1 MATRKRTTA
10 PTADTVSI
18 HDACLRYM
26 TTEQSLRLAL
36 SHVRPDD
43 FDTVKAVSEL
53 DLEAIASHFQPEV
66 PTVASTSELPENS
79 QNLTQPE
86 QPESSQNLT
95 QQTSEPGLEQPQNTL
110 SLPQQQQHL
119 TAPTQSPSNHAQLT
133 LIDQLARQASE
144 EIAAVD
150 AIAQVKNQLI
160 LNNLA
165 VRDAELA
172 EGINQHWQHQ
182 KQGYL
187 GAIRDL
193 AGLAQQKPE
202 VTPDETDLSQEIEG
216 IITEL
221 GKKLI
226 A

>member
-53 DLEAIASHFQPEV
+53 DLEAIASYFQPEL
-66 PTVASTSELPENS
+66 PTVASTSESPEN
-79 QNLTQPE
+79 
-86 QPESSQNLT
+86 SQNLT
-95 QQTSEPGLEQPQNTL
+95 QQTSEPATEQPQNAL
-110 SLPQQQQHL
+110 SLQGQQQHL
-119 TAPTQSPSNHAQLT
+119 TAPTPGSSPNAQMTLIEQLT
-133 LIDQLARQASE
+133 RQASE

-165 VRDAELA
+165 VRDTELT
-172 EGINQHWQHQ
+172 ESINQHWQHQ

-193 AGLAQQKPE
+193 AGQAMQKPE
-202 VTPDETDLSQEIEG
+202 VTPDETDLTQEIEG

>member
-1 MATRKRTTA
+1 MATRKKTTA
-10 PTADTVSI
+10 PTEDTVSI
-18 HDACLRYM
+18 HDACLKYM

-43 FDTVKAVSEL
+43 FDTVKAVSEA
-53 DLEAIASHFQPEV
+53 DLEAIASHFQPK
-66 PTVASTSELPENS
+66 LPKTLE
-79 QNLTQPE
+79 T
-86 QPESSQNLT
+86 SSQE
-95 QQTSEPGLEQPQNTL
+95 TSQPAPEKQQNTL
-110 SLPQQQQHL
+110 SLPQQPQHL
-119 TAPTQSPSNHAQLT
+119 TSATQFPQLT

-144 EIAAVD
+144 EVAAVD

-165 VRDAELA
+165 FRDAELI

-193 AGLAQQKPE
+193 ASKALEPVAI
-202 VTPDETDLSQEIEG
+202 TPDETDLSQEIEG

-221 GKKLI
+221 GKKLVV
-226 A
+226 

>member
-1 MATRKRTTA
+1 MAARKRTTA
-10 PTADTVSI
+10 PTQDTVSI
-18 HDACLRYM
+18 HDACLRLGLA
-26 TTEQSLRLAL
+26 EQGLRLAL
-36 SHVRPDD
+36 SDIRPDD
-43 FDTVKAVSEL
+43 FDTVKAVSEA
-53 DLEAIASHFQPEV
+53 DLEAIAFHFQPKQ
-66 PTVASTSELPENS
+66 TQLPETP
-79 QNLTQPE
+79 QHIETPIQTE
-86 QPESSQNLT
+86 QITE
-95 QQTSEPGLEQPQNTL
+95 QQHNAL
-110 SLPQQQQHL
+110 SLPQEQQHL
-119 TAPTQSPSNHAQLT
+119 ADVTQSPIPNTQLT

-165 VRDAELA
+165 VRDAELV

-216 IITEL
+216 IIAEL

-226 A
+226 G

>member
-1 MATRKRTTA
+1 MAARKRSTA

-18 HDACLRYM
+18 HDAARKYM

-43 FDTVKAVSEL
+43 FDTVKAVSEA
-53 DLEAIASHFQPEV
+53 DLEAIASYFQPEL

-79 QNLTQPE
+79 QNLTQ
-86 QPESSQNLT
+86 
-95 QQTSEPGLEQPQNTL
+95 QTSEPATEQPQNAL
-110 SLPQQQQHL
+110 SLQGQQQHL
-119 TAPTQSPSNHAQLT
+119 TAPTQSPSPNAQLT
-133 LIDQLARQASE
+133 LIDQLTRQASE

-202 VTPDETDLSQEIEG
+202 VTPDETDLTQEIEG

>member
-1 MATRKRTTA
+1 MATRRKVTA
-10 PTADTVSI
+10 TADTVSI
-18 HDACLRYM
+18 NDACLRYM

-36 SHVRPDD
+36 SNIRPDD
-43 FDTVKAVSEL
+43 FDTVKAISEL
-53 DLEAIASHFQPEV
+53 DLEAIAPYFQPKQ
-66 PTVASTSELPENS
+66 TQLPETA
-79 QNLTQPE
+79 QNIETPIQPE
-86 QPESSQNLT
+86 QTTEHQQNA
-95 QQTSEPGLEQPQNTL
+95 L

-119 TAPTQSPSNHAQLT
+119 AAATQSSIPNTQLT

-150 AIAQVKNQLI
+150 AIALVKNQLI

-193 AGLAQQKPE
+193 AGLVQKCPE
-202 VTPDETDLSQEIEG
+202 ITTDATDLPAEVDQ
-216 IITEL
+216 IIAEL
-221 GKKLI
+221 AKKLI

>member
-1 MATRKRTTA
+1 MTARKRTTA
-10 PTADTVSI
+10 PTQDTVSI

-43 FDTVKAVSEL
+43 FDTVKAVSEA
-53 DLEAIASHFQPEV
+53 DLEAIASHFQPK
-66 PTVASTSELPENS
+66 LPETS
-79 QNLTQPE
+79 PQQE
-86 QPESSQNLT
+86 IESAT
-95 QQTSEPGLEQPQNTL
+95 EKPQNTL
-110 SLPQQQQHL
+110 SLPQQERHL
-119 TAPTQSPSNHAQLT
+119 TAPTQSPIPNAQLT

-150 AIAQVKNQLI
+150 AITQVKNQLI
-160 LNNLA
+160 LNTLA
-165 VRDAELA
+165 VRDAELV

-193 AGLAQQKPE
+193 ASLAKEP
-202 VTPDETDLSQEIEG
+202 VAITPDETDLSREIEG

-226 A
+226 V

>member
-1 MATRKRTTA
+1 MAARKRTTA

-43 FDTVKAVSEL
+43 FDTVKSVSEL
-53 DLEAIASHFQPEV
+53 DLEAIASHFQPKL
-66 PTVASTSELPENS
+66 PIVASSTSELPENS
-79 QNLTQPE
+79 QNLTQQASDPA
-86 QPESSQNLT
+86 T
-95 QQTSEPGLEQPQNTL
+95 EQPQNTL
-110 SLPQQQQHL
+110 SLTQQQQHL
-119 TAPTQSPSNHAQLT
+119 TAPTQSPTPNAQLT
-133 LIDQLARQASE
+133 LIDQLAKQAGQ
-144 EIAAVD
+144 EIELVD

-193 AGLAQQKPE
+193 ASLAKEP
-202 VTPDETDLSQEIEG
+202 VAITPDETDLTQEIEG

>member
-53 DLEAIASHFQPEV
+53 DLEAIASYFQPEL
-66 PTVASTSELPENS
+66 PTVASTSEF
-79 QNLTQPE
+79 
-86 QPESSQNLT
+86 PESSQNLT
-95 QQTSEPGLEQPQNTL
+95 QQASEPATEQPQNAL
-110 SLPQQQQHL
+110 SRQGQQQHL
-119 TAPTQSPSNHAQLT
+119 TAPTPGSSPNAQMTLIEQLT
-133 LIDQLARQASE
+133 RQASE

-165 VRDAELA
+165 VRDTELT
-172 EGINQHWQHQ
+172 ESINQHWQHQ

-193 AGLAQQKPE
+193 AGLAQQCP
-202 VTPDETDLSQEIEG
+202 VLLSRCINHRSIEL
-216 IITEL
+216 T
-221 GKKLI
+221 
-226 A
+226 

>member
-1 MATRKRTTA
+1 
-10 PTADTVSI
+10 
-18 HDACLRYM
+18 M

-53 DLEAIASHFQPEV
+53 DLEAIASYFQPELPV
-66 PTVASTSELPENS
+66 VASTSELPENS
-79 QNLTQPE
+79 QNLTQ
-86 QPESSQNLT
+86 
-95 QQTSEPGLEQPQNTL
+95 QTSEPATEQPQNAL
-110 SLPQQQQHL
+110 SLQGQQQHL
-119 TAPTQSPSNHAQLT
+119 TAPTPGSSPNAQLT
-133 LIDQLARQASE
+133 LIEQLTRQASE

-165 VRDAELA
+165 VRDTELT
-172 EGINQHWQHQ
+172 ESINQHWQHQ

-202 VTPDETDLSQEIEG
+202 VTPDETDLTQEIEG

>member
-1 MATRKRTTA
+1 MAARKRTTA
-10 PTADTVSI
+10 PTENTVSI
-18 HDACLRYM
+18 HDAARKYM

-53 DLEAIASHFQPEV
+53 DLEAIASHFQPQ
-66 PTVASTSELPENS
+66 LPENS
-79 QNLTQPE
+79 PQQEIEPATE
-86 QPESSQNLT
+86 QSQNA
-95 QQTSEPGLEQPQNTL
+95 L

-119 TAPTQSPSNHAQLT
+119 TAPTQSPIPNAQLT
-133 LIDQLARQASE
+133 LIDQLAKQAGQ
-144 EIAAVD
+144 EIELVD

-165 VRDAELA
+165 VRNAELA
-172 EGINQHWQHQ
+172 EGINQQWQHQ

-187 GAIRDL
+187 GAIRGL
-193 AGLAQQKPE
+193 ANLAQQKPE
-202 VTPDETDLSQEIEG
+202 VTPDDTDLTQEIDSILG
-216 IITEL
+216 EL

-226 A
+226 V

>member
-1 MATRKRTTA
+1 MRGIIPAI
-10 PTADTVSI
+10 DSTV
-18 HDACLRYM
+18 
-26 TTEQSLRLAL
+26 
-36 SHVRPDD
+36 
-43 FDTVKAVSEL
+43 
-53 DLEAIASHFQPEV
+53 
-66 PTVASTSELPENS
+66 
-79 QNLTQPE
+79 
-86 QPESSQNLT
+86 
-95 QQTSEPGLEQPQNTL
+95 
-110 SLPQQQQHL
+110 
-119 TAPTQSPSNHAQLT
+119 
-133 LIDQLARQASE
+133 
-144 EIAAVD
+144 
-150 AIAQVKNQLI
+150 AQVKNQLI

-202 VTPDETDLSQEIEG
+202 VTPDETDLTQEIEG

>member
-1 MATRKRTTA
+1 MAARKRTTA
-10 PTADTVSI
+10 PIQDTVSI
-18 HDACLRYM
+18 HDACLKYM
-26 TTEQSLRLAL
+26 TTEQGLRLAL

-43 FDTVKAVSEL
+43 FDTVKAVSEA
-53 DLEAIASHFQPEV
+53 DLEAIASHFQPQ
-66 PTVASTSELPENS
+66 LPETSPQQEIESATEQQQNS
-79 QNLTQPE
+79 
-86 QPESSQNLT
+86 
-95 QQTSEPGLEQPQNTL
+95 L
-110 SLPQQQQHL
+110 SLPQQERHL
-119 TAPTQSPSNHAQLT
+119 IAPTQSPIPNAQLT
-133 LIDQLARQASE
+133 LIEQLTRQASE
-144 EIAAVD
+144 EIALVD
-150 AIAQVKNQLI
+150 SIAQLKNQLI

-193 AGLAQQKPE
+193 ASKALEPVAI
-202 VTPDETDLSQEIEG
+202 TPDETDLAQEIEG

>member
-1 MATRKRTTA
+1 MATRKKTTTA

-18 HDACLRYM
+18 HDACLKYM
-26 TTEQSLRLAL
+26 TTEQGLRLAL
-36 SHVRPDD
+36 SNIRPDD
-43 FDTVKAVSEL
+43 FDTVKAISEL
-53 DLEAIASHFQPEV
+53 DLEAIAPYFQPKLPE
-66 PTVASTSELPENS
+66 VASSISESPENL
-79 QNLTQPE
+79 QNFTQE
-86 QPESSQNLT
+86 
-95 QQTSEPGLEQPQNTL
+95 TSEPATEQLKNTL
-110 SLPQQQQHL
+110 SLAQEQKHL

-160 LNNLA
+160 FNNLA

-172 EGINQHWQHQ
+172 EGINQRWQHQ

-193 AGLAQQKPE
+193 ASKALEPVAI
-202 VTPDETDLSQEIEG
+202 TTDTTDLPAEVDQ
-216 IITEL
+216 IIAEL
-221 GKKLI
+221 AKKLI
-226 A
+226 V

>member
-1 MATRKRTTA
+1 MATRKRTTV

-18 HDACLRYM
+18 HDAARKYM

-43 FDTVKAVSEL
+43 FDTVKAVSEA
-53 DLEAIASHFQPEV
+53 DLEAIALHFQAQIADV
-66 PTVASTSELPENS
+66 DNNTSELPEKS
-79 QNLTQPE
+79 ETLAEELSELTR
-86 QPESSQNLT
+86 
-95 QQTSEPGLEQPQNTL
+95 EQPQSTL
-110 SLPQQQQHL
+110 SPPPQQQHL
-119 TAPTQSPSNHAQLT
+119 AAPSQSFIPDAQLT
-133 LIDQLARQASE
+133 LIDQLTRQAGQ
-144 EIAAVD
+144 EIELVD

-165 VRDAELA
+165 VRDAELV
-172 EGINQHWQHQ
+172 EGINQRWQYQ
-182 KQGYL
+182 KQEYL

-193 AGLAQQKPE
+193 ASKALEP
-202 VTPDETDLSQEIEG
+202 VTITPDESNLTQEIED

-226 A
+226 V

>member
-1 MATRKRTTA
+1 MPAKRTRTSATPATEISIATA
-10 PTADTVSI
+10 TEQ
-18 HDACLRYM
+18 LK
-26 TTEQSLRLAL
+26 TTEQALRLAL
-36 SHVRPDD
+36 IDIRPDD
-43 FDTVKAVSEL
+43 FDTVKVLSQLDFEAVAKKI
-53 DLEAIASHFQPEV
+53 AIALPATIEPQLLAH
-66 PTVASTSELPENS
+66 SE
-79 QNLTQPE
+79 NL
-86 QPESSQNLT
+86 ESSET
-95 QQTSEPGLEQPQNTL
+95 PIQQASQTATEQPQNAPIVP
-110 SLPQQQQHL
+110 SDSQQL
-119 TAPTQSPSNHAQLT
+119 KINTQSPIPNSLT
-133 LIDQLARQASE
+133 LIDQLVRQAGQ
-144 EIAAVD
+144 EIELVD
-150 AIAQVKNQLI
+150 AIAEVKNQLI

-193 AGLAQQKPE
+193 ASLAKEP
-202 VTPDETDLSQEIEG
+202 VAITPDETDLTQEIEG

>member
-1 MATRKRTTA
+1 MAARKRTTA
-10 PTADTVSI
+10 PTEDTVSI
-18 HDACLRYM
+18 HDACLKYM

-36 SHVRPDD
+36 SHIRPDD
-43 FDTVKAVSEL
+43 FDTVKAISEL
-53 DLEAIASHFQPEV
+53 DLEAIASHFQPQ
-66 PTVASTSELPENS
+66 LPENS
-79 QNLTQPE
+79 PQQE
-86 QPESSQNLT
+86 IESAT
-95 QQTSEPGLEQPQNTL
+95 EQPQNTL
-110 SLPQQQQHL
+110 SLPQQERDL
-119 TAPTQSPSNHAQLT
+119 TAPTQFPIPNAQLT

-150 AIAQVKNQLI
+150 AIALVKNQLI

-193 AGLAQQKPE
+193 ASLAK
-202 VTPDETDLSQEIEG
+202 EG
-216 IITEL
+216 
-221 GKKLI
+221 
-226 A
+226 

>member
-1 MATRKRTTA
+1 MATRKRATA
-10 PTADTVSI
+10 STADTISI
-18 HDACLRYM
+18 HDACLKYM

-36 SHVRPDD
+36 SHIRPDD
-43 FDTVKAVSEL
+43 FDTVKAISEL
-53 DLEAIASHFQPEV
+53 DLEAIAPYFQPKLPE
-66 PTVASTSELPENS
+66 VASNTSESPKNL
-79 QNLTQPE
+79 QNFTQETSESAPE
-86 QPESSQNLT
+86 QQK
-95 QQTSEPGLEQPQNTL
+95 NTL
-110 SLPQQQQHL
+110 SLSQEQQHL
-119 TAPTQSPSNHAQLT
+119 AAPTQSPNNHAQLT

-150 AIAQVKNQLI
+150 AIALVKNQLI

-193 AGLAQQKPE
+193 ASLAKEP
-202 VTPDETDLSQEIEG
+202 VAITTDTTDLPAEVDQ
-216 IITEL
+216 IIAEL

-226 A
+226 V

>member
-1 MATRKRTTA
+1 MAARKRTTA

-18 HDACLRYM
+18 HDACLKYM
-26 TTEQSLRLAL
+26 TTEQGLRLAL
-36 SHVRPDD
+36 SHIRPDD

-53 DLEAIASHFQPEV
+53 DLEAIASHFQPKLPE
-66 PTVASTSELPENS
+66 VASNTSESPENL
-79 QNLTQPE
+79 QNFTQE
-86 QPESSQNLT
+86 
-95 QQTSEPGLEQPQNTL
+95 TSEPALEQPKNTL
-110 SLPQQQQHL
+110 SLPQQERHL
-119 TAPTQSPSNHAQLT
+119 AAPTQSPSNHAQMT

-144 EIAAVD
+144 EVAAVD

-193 AGLAQQKPE
+193 ASLAKDP
-202 VTPDETDLSQEIEG
+202 VVITPDTTDLPAEVDQ
-216 IITEL
+216 IIAEL
-221 GKKLI
+221 AKKLI
-226 A
+226 V

>member
-1 MATRKRTTA
+1 MPARKRTTA

-43 FDTVKAVSEL
+43 FDTVRAISEA
-53 DLEAIASHFQPEV
+53 DLEAIASRFQPQ
-66 PTVASTSELPENS
+66 LPETS
-79 QNLTQPE
+79 PQE
-86 QPESSQNLT
+86 
-95 QQTSEPGLEQPQNTL
+95 TSEPATEQQQNAL
-110 SLPQQQQHL
+110 SLPQQEQHL
-119 TAPTQSPSNHAQLT
+119 TSATQSPIPNAQLT
-133 LIDQLARQASE
+133 LIDQLAKQAGQ
-144 EIAAVD
+144 EIELVD

-165 VRDAELA
+165 VRDAELT
-172 EGINQHWQHQ
+172 EQLNQHWLNQ

-187 GAIRDL
+187 GSIRAL
-193 AGLAQQKPE
+193 ADLAQQKPE
-202 VTPDETDLSQEIEG
+202 VTPDDTNLTQEIDSILG
-216 IITEL
+216 QL

>member
-1 MATRKRTTA
+1 MAARKRTTV

-18 HDACLRYM
+18 HDGCLKYM

-43 FDTVKAVSEL
+43 FDTVKAVSEA
-53 DLEAIASHFQPEV
+53 DLEAIALHFQAQ
-66 PTVASTSELPENS
+66 TADIASNTSELSENAE
-79 QNLTQPE
+79 TFAE
-86 QPESSQNLT
+86 QS
-95 QQTSEPGLEQPQNTL
+95 SEPATEQLQNTL
-110 SLPQQQQHL
+110 SLPHLQQQL
-119 TAPTQSPSNHAQLT
+119 ASPSQIPTSNGQLT
-133 LIDQLARQASE
+133 LIDQLAKQAGQ
-144 EIAAVD
+144 EIELVD

-172 EGINQHWQHQ
+172 EGINQRWQYQ
-182 KQGYL
+182 KQEYL

-193 AGLAQQKPE
+193 ASKALEPVAI
-202 VTPDETDLSQEIEG
+202 TPDETDLTQEIEG

-226 A
+226 V

>member
-53 DLEAIASHFQPEV
+53 DLEAIASYFQPEL

-79 QNLTQPE
+79 QNLTQ
-86 QPESSQNLT
+86 
-95 QQTSEPGLEQPQNTL
+95 QTSGPATEQPQNAL
-110 SLPQQQQHL
+110 SLQGQQQHL
-119 TAPTQSPSNHAQLT
+119 TAPTPGSSPNAQMTLIEQLT
-133 LIDQLARQASE
+133 RQASE

-165 VRDAELA
+165 VRDTELT

-202 VTPDETDLSQEIEG
+202 VTPDETDLTQEIEG

-226 A
+226 V

>member
-53 DLEAIASHFQPEV
+53 DLEAIASYFQPEL

-79 QNLTQPE
+79 QNLTQ
-86 QPESSQNLT
+86 
-95 QQTSEPGLEQPQNTL
+95 QTSEPVTEQPQNAL
-110 SLPQQQQHL
+110 SLQGQQQHL
-119 TAPTQSPSNHAQLT
+119 TAPTQSPSPNAQLT
-133 LIDQLARQASE
+133 LIEQLTKQASE

-165 VRDAELA
+165 VRDVELT

-202 VTPDETDLSQEIEG
+202 VTPDETDLTQEIEG

>member
-1 MATRKRTTA
+1 MAARKRTTA
-10 PTADTVSI
+10 PTEDTVSI
-18 HDACLRYM
+18 YDACLRYM

-53 DLEAIASHFQPEV
+53 DLEAIASHFQPKLPEV
-66 PTVASTSELPENS
+66 ASSTSELPENS
-79 QNLTQPE
+79 QNLTQ
-86 QPESSQNLT
+86 QA
-95 QQTSEPGLEQPQNTL
+95 SEPATEQPQNTL
-110 SLPQQQQHL
+110 SLTQQQQHL

-133 LIDQLARQASE
+133 LIDQLAKQAGQ
-144 EIAAVD
+144 EIELVD
-150 AIAQVKNQLI
+150 ALAQVKNQLI

-193 AGLAQQKPE
+193 ASLAKEP
-202 VTPDETDLSQEIEG
+202 VAITPDTTDLPAEVDQ
-216 IITEL
+216 IIAEL
-221 GKKLI
+221 AKKLI
-226 A
+226 V

>member
-1 MATRKRTTA
+1 MATRRKVTA
-10 PTADTVSI
+10 TADTVSI
-18 HDACLRYM
+18 QDACLKYM
-26 TTEQSLRLAL
+26 TTEQGLRLAL

-53 DLEAIASHFQPEV
+53 DLEAIASHFQPQ
-66 PTVASTSELPENS
+66 LPETYPQQEIES
-79 QNLTQPE
+79 ATEQQQNA
-86 QPESSQNLT
+86 
-95 QQTSEPGLEQPQNTL
+95 L
-110 SLPQQQQHL
+110 SLPQQEQHL
-119 TAPTQSPSNHAQLT
+119 AAPTQSPIPNAQLT

-150 AIAQVKNQLI
+150 AIALVKNQLI

-193 AGLAQQKPE
+193 ASLAKEP
-202 VTPDETDLSQEIEG
+202 VAITPDTTDLPAEVDQ
-216 IITEL
+216 IIAEL
-221 GKKLI
+221 AKKLI
-226 A
+226 V

>member
-18 HDACLRYM
+18 HDAARKYM

-43 FDTVKAVSEL
+43 FDTVKAVSEA
-53 DLEAIASHFQPEV
+53 DLEAIASHFQPEL
-66 PTVASTSELPENS
+66 PTVASTSEFAKNS
-79 QNLTQPE
+79 QNFTQPE
-86 QPESSQNLT
+86 QSESSQNLT
-95 QQTSEPGLEQPQNTL
+95 QQASEPATEQPQNAL
-110 SLPQQQQHL
+110 SRQGQQQHL
-119 TAPTQSPSNHAQLT
+119 TAPTPGSSPNAQMTLIEQLT
-133 LIDQLARQASE
+133 RQASE

-165 VRDAELA
+165 VRDTELT
-172 EGINQHWQHQ
+172 ESINQHWQHQ

-202 VTPDETDLSQEIEG
+202 VTPDETDLTQEIEG